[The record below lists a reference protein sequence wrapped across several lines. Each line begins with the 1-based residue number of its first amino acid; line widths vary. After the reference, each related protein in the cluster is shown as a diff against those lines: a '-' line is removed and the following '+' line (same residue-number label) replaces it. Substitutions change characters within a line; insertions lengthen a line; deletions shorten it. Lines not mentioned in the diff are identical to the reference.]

1 MINQFYPAEQ
11 PIGIDLVQA
20 NIALRMVDKLV
31 VVQTPEFQVFSKFE
45 TLTGVGKKNAH
56 KRIFEQPY
64 QPDIT
69 LTATINVR
77 ALAGGVLTL
86 TWDDQSIDYC
96 NENTVIQSVT
106 GCDAIS
112 IENGLGYA
120 KFMYAGSSTAGQ
132 TAFVNADFAAG
143 EKVYFRGI
151 QPNVNSSNVGTDRI
165 VTMPLLRTNM
175 VGAYT
180 GTWSYSGEEAR
191 TPSYL
196 EMSDLNGEKFF
207 IEVNEMNM
215 LRKVKLDKQRNM
227 YDSNMFTNGKQ
238 YKPDGFS
245 NQIAKNGGVMQ
256 PFQGTLQ
263 ETILQNAILQ
273 AAKSGAFQDGEV
285 TFLCNTAF
293 KMMFQNSTIKNYVLY
308 PGDANTFGVKNGIN
322 GSIYEACGMRM
333 KFIIDPILN
342 NPNAF
347 NEKPIAYGFSTMQV
361 MTQDGLKP
369 WADNYYLG
377 YDDIQVSR
385 FGGLFDALGNFNPG
399 GAKVRS
405 NVSTV
410 DGRLDMVTILN
421 NPQQAIKFFQV

>member
-1 MINQFYPAEQ
+1 MTNQFYPSEQ

-20 NIALRMVDKLV
+20 NIALRMVDKLI

-45 TLTGVGKKNAH
+45 TLTGVGKKNAV

-69 LTATINVR
+69 LTATIAAR
-77 ALAGGVLTL
+77 TLANGVLTL

-96 NENTVIQSVT
+96 NENTVIQSLSV
-106 GCDAIS
+106 CDAIS
-112 IENGLGYA
+112 IENGQGYA
-120 KFMYAGSSTAGQ
+120 KFVFAGSGVSGQ
-132 TAFVNADFAAG
+132 TSITASDFLLG
-143 EKVYFRGI
+143 EKVYFRGV
-151 QPNVNSSNVGTDRI
+151 QPNVNASNVGTDRI
-165 VTMPLLRTNM
+165 VIMPLLRTNM
-175 VGAYT
+175 VGAYV
-180 GTWSYSGEEAR
+180 GTFSYSGEEAR

-196 EMSDLNGEKFF
+196 EMTDPEGTKFF
-207 IEVNEMNM
+207 IETNEMDT

-245 NQIAKNGGVMQ
+245 NQISKNGGVMQ
-256 PFQGTLQ
+256 PFQGTLS
-263 ETILQNAILQ
+263 EPILQNAILQ
-273 AAKSGAFQDGEV
+273 AAKSGAFPDGEI

-293 KMMFQNSTIKNYVLY
+293 KMMFQNSTIKNYVVY

-347 NEKPIAYGFSTMQV
+347 NEKPIAYGFSTMPV
-361 MTQDGLKP
+361 MTNKGVKP

-385 FGGLFDALGNFNPG
+385 FGGLYDSLGNFVPN
-399 GAKVRS
+399 AKVRS

-421 NPQQAIKFFQV
+421 NPQQGIKFFQV